1 LYKRGWK
8 TILVRVG
15 RQERRERSRVNLR
28 KIEKENK
35 EILRTEKSLKN
46 SRVK

>member
-15 RQERRERSRVNLR
+15 RREGKGPRVNLR